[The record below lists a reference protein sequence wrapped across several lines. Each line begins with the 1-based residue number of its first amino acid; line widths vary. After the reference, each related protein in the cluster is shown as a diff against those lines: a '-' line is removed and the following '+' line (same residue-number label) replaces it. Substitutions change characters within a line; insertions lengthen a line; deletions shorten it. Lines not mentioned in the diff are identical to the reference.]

1 VTQPHDEA
9 TSFGPLI
16 SAGQRDKVLGY
27 IETGKKEG
35 ARVVTGGQKW
45 PKSGGG
51 FWIEPTILA
60 DTTLDMKVVQ
70 EEVSGGSDSRRH
82 SIPLRP
88 RYPWRL
94 VPCDWPHASTDRTLA
109 LCPISSAPCL
119 CPSPLALAR
128 PLCGLLRYVGC

>member
-70 EEVSGGSDSRRH
+70 EEVSRGFRFATPVH
-82 SIPLRP
+82 SIARQVFMAQ
-88 RYPWRL
+88 YSMRL
-94 VPCDWPHASTDRTLA
+94 AS
-109 LCPISSAPCL
+109 
-119 CPSPLALAR
+119 
-128 PLCGLLRYVGC
+128 

>member
-1 VTQPHDEA
+1 LRTYLADAQPQPHDEA

-70 EEVSGGSDSRRH
+70 EEVSGGSSSRLDS
-82 SIPLRP
+82 ILLRT
-88 RYPWRL
+88 RY
-94 VPCDWPHASTDRTLA
+94 
-109 LCPISSAPCL
+109 
-119 CPSPLALAR
+119 LAR
-128 PLCGLLRYVGC
+128 HAFGLMPYPFCPVASRPCCWPVASYTFFRTTAISLA